1 LNPNRNP
8 GCSARG
14 ASSRTSASRGCRG

>member
-14 ASSRTSASRGCRG
+14 ASTKTSAWPGCRE